1 MCRRSVHAIAL
12 PGALIALALALSACS
27 SSFGGG
33 GSAPRNAV
41 VLQPGE
47 RIVCTDGT
55 SPPCH

>member
-1 MCRRSVHAIAL
+1 MHRFAL
-12 PGALIALALALSACS
+12 PATFVALAIGLSACS